1 MSQKK
6 KFHAYISGRVQGV
19 FFRWS
24 TKKQAKKLGIFGY
37 VKNLRDGRVEV
48 VAEGEEDKLKELI
61 KFLHKGSKY
70 AKVNDV
76 DVSWESYKGN
86 YSSFQITH

>member
-1 MSQKK
+1 MGQKK
-6 KFHAYISGRVQGV
+6 KFHAYISGQVQGV
-19 FFRWS
+19 FYRWS
-24 TKKQAKKLGIFGY
+24 TKNQAKKLGITGY

-48 VAEGEEDKLKELI
+48 VAEGEEDKLNELI
-61 KFLHKGSKY
+61 KFLYKGPKF

-76 DVSWESYKGN
+76 DLSWESYKGE

>member
-24 TKKQAKKLGIFGY
+24 TKKLAKKIEINGY
-37 VKNLRDGRVEV
+37 VKNLQDGRVEV
-48 VAEGEEDKLKELI
+48 VAEGEEEKLKELI
-61 KFLHKGSKY
+61 KFLQKGPKH
-70 AKVNDV
+70 ARVHEV
-76 DVSWESYKGN
+76 DVSWENYKDE
-86 YSSFQITH
+86 YSSFQIAH